1 MCSAGE
7 KIDYVAVVGSAAC
20 SAELEALAYDV
31 GRELARRKAVVLC
44 GGRGGVMAAAARG
57 VREGGGLAIGI
68 LPGSSRREANPYLS
82 IALATDLGDARN
94 AVIACAADAVIA
106 VGGGYGTLSEV
117 ALALKKGKP
126 VVALAFSFPE
136 VRGIHRVKTPLEA
149 VEVALEKARLL

>member
-1 MCSAGE
+1 
-7 KIDYVAVVGSAAC
+7 
-20 SAELEALAYDV
+20 
-31 GRELARRKAVVLC
+31 
-44 GGRGGVMAAAARG
+44 
-57 VREGGGLAIGI
+57 
-68 LPGSSRREANPYLS
+68 LS